1 MNGASNSPFANTL
14 TLSDPFMSTP
24 GTSWANNSP
33 AITAATLPVFV
44 TSVVGLDPTYRAP
57 GVAQYSLGVQHELRP
72 ALIAQLQYVGNVGWH
87 QSADRQINNFP
98 LTTSL
103 QDRADAGDP
112 TNKFTGGTG
121 VNSQLGSML
130 GNVTIPT
137 ANQLVTYQGYGTI
150 RQSQNDLNLSYNAL
164 QAGLRI
170 QNKWGLSGEADYT
183 WSHEI
188 DISSLDINSSA
199 TGGLSNPWNSR
210 YDKGSGILDR
220 RNILSINYVYQL
232 PFFSKQHDLVHAI
245 AGGWQVA
252 GTIIDESGTPTQITF
267 SPGYDTIGL
276 GGGYTNR
283 PNISGKMSY
292 PKKRGEWFDTSK
304 FSNPTPVW
312 AGGINQG
319 FGNAGKDAIVGPGR
333 VNFTTSLYKVF
344 AFTERV
350 NFRLNIESFNTFNH
364 SEWNGVNTNYAGS
377 TGGGFGTLTTAYDP
391 RNLELGGKLTF

>member
-1 MNGASNSPFANTL
+1 LGLRYDALPHAAERSNQLANFVPENYVQPVGNIWNSNGTINSTTPGVVTLGTGASAVPYYLNGMVFAGQYGTPKGLVKNDYATLQPRVGFSEDIFGNGKTVVRGGFGTFYERMQLNDIMNGASNSPFANTL

-164 QAGLRI
+164 QAG
-170 QNKWGLSGEADYT
+170 
-183 WSHEI
+183 
-188 DISSLDINSSA
+188 
-199 TGGLSNPWNSR
+199 
-210 YDKGSGILDR
+210 
-220 RNILSINYVYQL
+220 
-232 PFFSKQHDLVHAI
+232 
-245 AGGWQVA
+245 
-252 GTIIDESGTPTQITF
+252 
-267 SPGYDTIGL
+267 
-276 GGGYTNR
+276 
-283 PNISGKMSY
+283 
-292 PKKRGEWFDTSK
+292 
-304 FSNPTPVW
+304 
-312 AGGINQG
+312 
-319 FGNAGKDAIVGPGR
+319 
-333 VNFTTSLYKVF
+333 
-344 AFTERV
+344 
-350 NFRLNIESFNTFNH
+350 
-364 SEWNGVNTNYAGS
+364 
-377 TGGGFGTLTTAYDP
+377 
-391 RNLELGGKLTF
+391 